1 MTTPLISR
9 PKTAAEVVAG
19 VESLEQ
25 FGRALRDWQHELK
38 LVSNRRQLLERLGA
52 SPRILQFSFK
62 GGDVADAYLA
72 GYVCFL
78 ADKTGLK
85 RPEWACSG
93 TRVAEN
99 PWFSNVD
106 RKRLL
111 VTTPGS
117 LREHNIFAEPE
128 NVVTLRVGRP
138 RKTDEERR
146 HVNAARQRRYRQRVQ
161 EKMRELIKLRRELAR
176 LKHS

>member
-1 MTTPLISR
+1 MTTPRISR

-19 VESLEQ
+19 VETLEQ

-38 LVSNRRQLLERLGA
+38 QVSSRRQLTERLEA
-52 SPRILQFSFK
+52 SPRRLQASFK
-62 GGDVADAYLA
+62 DGGIADAYLA
-72 GYVCFL
+72 GYACFL
-78 ADKTGLK
+78 ADQTGLK
-85 RPEWACSG
+85 RPEWAHSG
-93 TRVAEN
+93 SRVAKR

-138 RKTDEERR
+138 RKTDQERR
-146 HVNAARQRRYRQRVQ
+146 RVNAARQRRYRQRVQ
-161 EKMRELIKLRRELAR
+161 EKLREFHKLRLALAER
-176 LKHS
+176 RM